1 MFNYIRA
8 EFYKLVRRKYTYI
21 ALAVFLAL
29 EGLLVAGFAFH
40 NAHSYATPFGG
51 AITLVVEMG
60 AVGFCICLLTADI
73 VFAGQYKNSTLK
85 NEVSFGLSR
94 TQIYLGKLIAQ
105 TLLSVA
111 YLVVMMGFFLG
122 ACAIFLPIDPILE
135 SGEPLYYTLAADALT
150 IVGWF
155 LAAGLPLWIGTQAA
169 ACMCQFLINGDM
181 ASSFVYMGLVFVLDG
196 VLELIGLL
204 VRGRVGDILLKICEY
219 LPRPLLDS
227 VKSTVGDWNYMGRA
241 WLVGAFWLAACTA
254 VGLYGFNRKEI
265 K

>member
-29 EGLLVAGFAFH
+29 EGLLVAMYAFH

-60 AVGFCICLLTADI
+60 TVGFCICLLTADI

-94 TQIYLGKLIAQ
+94 TRIYLGKFIAQ
-105 TLLSVA
+105 TLLSIL

-122 ACAIFLPIDPILE
+122 ACAIVLPLE
-135 SGEPLYYTLAADALT
+135 SGAAFYSASEALS

-155 LAAGLPLWIGTQAA
+155 LAAGLPLWIAGQAA

-181 ASSFVYMGLVFVLDG
+181 AASFVYVGIILM
-196 VLELIGLL
+196 LESILQVIGALAGGA
-204 VRGRVGDILLKICEY
+204 VWDILSKICAY
-219 LPRPLLDS
+219 LPRPMLEAA
-227 VKSTVGDWNYMGRA
+227 KSTVGDWSYMGRA
-241 WLVGAFWLAACTA
+241 WLVGVFWLAACTA